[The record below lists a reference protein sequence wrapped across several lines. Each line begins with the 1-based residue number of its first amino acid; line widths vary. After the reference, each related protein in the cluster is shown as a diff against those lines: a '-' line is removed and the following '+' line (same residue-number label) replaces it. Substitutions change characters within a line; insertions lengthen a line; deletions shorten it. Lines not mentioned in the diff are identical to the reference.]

1 MKETLNANIGS
12 MAFTIDDDA
21 YRILKSYLDDI
32 RDRLPAD
39 DAETMDDI
47 ERRIAE
53 IIRERI
59 PSPMLVVSA
68 GTVREAMARMGR
80 PEEFGERR
88 TDAPDTTDEETPR
101 QLRRSRTDRSIAGIC
116 GGIAEFFGIDP
127 TVVRLVTL
135 LLILFGGLSIWIYVI
150 LWLVIPEA
158 PARPFDIHA
167 KKR

>member
-68 GTVREAMARMGR
+68 GVVREAMARMGR

-88 TDAPDTTDEETPR
+88 TDAPDATDEEAPR

-116 GGIAEFFGIDP
+116 GGIAGFFGIDP
-127 TVVRLVTL
+127 TVVRLITL

>member
-1 MKETLNANIGS
+1 MKETLNVNVGS

-21 YRILKSYLDDI
+21 YRMLKSYLDDI

-53 IIRERI
+53 
-59 PSPMLVVSA
+59 
-68 GTVREAMARMGR
+68 
-80 PEEFGERR
+80 
-88 TDAPDTTDEETPR
+88 
-101 QLRRSRTDRSIAGIC
+101 
-116 GGIAEFFGIDP
+116 FFGTDP
-127 TVVRLVTL
+127 TPVRLVTL
-135 LLILFGGLSIWIYVI
+135 LLILFGGLSIWIYVV

-158 PARPFDIHA
+158 PAPRFDIHA